1 MDIKAQQPN
10 TDWVKSF
17 IHNIFSGNS
26 AKAEGYMAEKMEYIN
41 LPLYKYCYVCEESKR
56 QSDTIDYNIRAFRGE
71 LGTNDPAEAS
81 ALELLKAML

>member
-56 QSDTIDYNIRAFRGE
+56 
-71 LGTNDPAEAS
+71 
-81 ALELLKAML
+81 

>member
-10 TDWVKSF
+10 TDWVKPF

-26 AKAEGYMAEKMEYIN
+26 AKAEGYMAEKMEYVN
-41 LPLYKYCYVCEESKR
+41 LPLYKYCYVCEEP
-56 QSDTIDYNIRAFRGE
+56 DTIDYNIRAFCGE